1 MTCSFSLLYGKNVTY
16 ITIPNSETFLYEL
29 KQVLVEVLY
38 RKQHGWCF
46 FLTFTNKLLLIFFYN
61 LNKLNL
67 RVT

>member
-1 MTCSFSLLYGKNVTY
+1 MTCLFSLLYGKNVTY

-38 RKQHGWCF
+38 RKKTWVVF
-46 FLTFTNKLLLIFFYN
+46 FLDFYKQIITNIFYN
-61 LNKLNL
+61 PIELNF